1 MPRPG
6 AQGGVPAGGLG
17 RQRLDQARVDP
28 HVPPVPTPVRRKT
41 GKRAR
46 TRHHGVMTTTIAHV
60 SDLHLDGGR
69 RAWERAERVVA
80 FLAAA
85 PGPIDVLLVTGD
97 VADHGHP
104 DEYDE
109 ARKLL
114 DEVPF
119 PVLALPGNHDVRR
132 AFAAGLLSPS
142 DVATE
147 PDAPLHRSV
156 RVAGVEFLLCDST
169 IPGEAR
175 GRIDDAGIAWLDGTL
190 AAGDP
195 REPALVCFHHP
206 PVRLHTWV
214 DRVRQDGADRLA
226 AVVERHERVAAVL
239 CGHAHT
245 AATTTFAGRP
255 LVVAPGVTSTFRLA
269 AESRDD
275 VDLDQP
281 PGFALHVLD
290 AARRL
295 VTHVRVA

>member
-1 MPRPG
+1 
-6 AQGGVPAGGLG
+6 
-17 RQRLDQARVDP
+17 
-28 HVPPVPTPVRRKT
+28 
-41 GKRAR
+41 
-46 TRHHGVMTTTIAHV
+46 MTTFAHI

-85 PGPIDVLLVTGD
+85 PGPVDALLVTGD

-119 PVLALPGNHDVRR
+119 PVLVLPGNHDVRR
-132 AFAAGLLSPS
+132 AFVAGLLSPA
-142 DVATE
+142 DVVAE

-156 RVAGVEFLLCDST
+156 RVAGVQFLLCDST
-169 IPGEAR
+169 IPGEAS
-175 GRIDDAGIAWLDGTL
+175 GYIDDAGIAWLDRTL
-190 AAGDP
+190 ATGDA

-206 PVRLHTWV
+206 PVRVHTWV
-214 DRVRQDGADRLA
+214 DRIRQDGADRLA
-226 AVVERHERVAAVL
+226 AVVAGHDRVAAVL

-255 LVVAPGVTSTFRLA
+255 LVVAPGVTSTVRLA

-275 VDLDQP
+275 VDVEQP
-281 PGFALHVLD
+281 PGYALHVLEAED
-290 AARRL
+290 GGHRL

>member
-1 MPRPG
+1 
-6 AQGGVPAGGLG
+6 
-17 RQRLDQARVDP
+17 
-28 HVPPVPTPVRRKT
+28 
-41 GKRAR
+41 
-46 TRHHGVMTTTIAHV
+46 MTTTIAHI

-104 DEYDE
+104 DEYGE
-109 ARKLL
+109 AGKLL

-119 PVLALPGNHDVRR
+119 PVLVLPGNHDVRR
-132 AFAAGLLSPS
+132 AFAAGLLSPP
-142 DVATE
+142 DVAGD
-147 PDAPLHRSV
+147 PDAPLHRGV

-175 GRIDDAGIAWLDGTL
+175 GRIDDAGIAWLDRTL

-206 PVRLHTWV
+206 PARLHTWV

-226 AVVERHERVAAVL
+226 AVVERHPRVVAVL

-255 LVVAPGVTSTFRLA
+255 LLVAPGVTSTVRLA
-269 AESRDD
+269 AESRAD

-281 PGFALHVLD
+281 PGFAIHVLETGATD
-290 AARRL
+290 ETEAYRL

>member
-1 MPRPG
+1 
-6 AQGGVPAGGLG
+6 
-17 RQRLDQARVDP
+17 
-28 HVPPVPTPVRRKT
+28 
-41 GKRAR
+41 
-46 TRHHGVMTTTIAHV
+46 MTTFAHI

-85 PGPIDVLLVTGD
+85 PGPIEALLVTGD

-119 PVLALPGNHDVRR
+119 PVLVLPGNHDVRR
-132 AFAAGLLSPS
+132 AFAAGLLSPAEV
-142 DVATE
+142 VAE
-147 PDAPLHRSV
+147 PDAPLHRSA

-169 IPGEAR
+169 IPGEAS
-175 GRIDDAGIAWLDGTL
+175 GYIDDAGIAWLDRTL
-190 AAGDP
+190 AAGDA

-206 PVRLHTWV
+206 PVRVHNWV

-226 AVVERHERVAAVL
+226 AVVGRHGRVAAVL

-255 LVVAPGVTSTFRLA
+255 LVVAPGVTSTIRLA

-275 VDLDQP
+275 VDREQP
-281 PGFALHVLD
+281 PGYALHVLETD
-290 AARRL
+290 DDGHRL
-295 VTHVRVA
+295 VTHTRVA